1 MDLLKRVKKNKI
13 HKPKGNL
20 KKQKKNQHNVTIFKG
35 EPSVERK
42 RERALTTCIRNFK
55 HKNKFNKK
63 KKNPKKKRR
72 KESKYLF

>member
-1 MDLLKRVKKNKI
+1 MCWTEKHTHTHTLSLVDLLKRVKKNKI

-42 RERALTTCIRNFK
+42 RERE
-55 HKNKFNKK
+55 H
-63 KKNPKKKRR
+63 
-72 KESKYLF
+72 